1 MTKEEGHDLS
11 HKVFYHKNGY
21 SLFRPIRG
29 MDCKDA
35 VHTPLHR
42 EKAAN
47 SAGGIHLKYEADLE
61 VGRLYGKKKNEGTM
75 KNTVLTVLFLS
86 LLTLITSCRTTK
98 MPFDSKTTTTN
109 TPMAIKTPRQT
120 DSPIQP
126 LIQETPTLKSGN
138 TPDVIEQDE
147 QSIYSL
153 FLGNSAGKI
162 VIVRDETFGDSYSQN
177 EQETRSYITS
187 NLLGISSE
195 TVNSYLLQNAIPS
208 KLPANMNLGV
218 NYVLVS
224 TPEFLEITGKS
235 NWRDIWKQK
244 YPNSETSCIIFS
256 RVGFNNSHTQALI
269 YVTRLWV
276 DGGYYLLEYN
286 AGNWEIIKSFSNVI
300 IN

>member
-1 MTKEEGHDLS
+1 
-11 HKVFYHKNGY
+11 
-21 SLFRPIRG
+21 
-29 MDCKDA
+29 
-35 VHTPLHR
+35 
-42 EKAAN
+42 
-47 SAGGIHLKYEADLE
+47 
-61 VGRLYGKKKNEGTM
+61 M
-75 KNTVLTVLFLS
+75 KNTALMILFLS
-86 LLTLITSCRTTK
+86 LLTVITSCRTAEVH
-98 MPFDSKTTTTN
+98 FDSKTTTTN

-138 TPDVIEQDE
+138 MPDVIEQDE

-177 EQETRSYITS
+177 EQETKNYITS

-195 TVNSYLLQNAIPS
+195 TVNSYVLLNAVPS
-208 KLPANMNLGV
+208 KLPTNMNLGV
-218 NYVLVS
+218 NYALIS

-269 YVTRLWV
+269 YVTKLWV
-276 DGGYYLLEYN
+276 DGGYYLLEN
-286 AGNWEIIKSFSNVI
+286 NVGNWKIIKSLSNAI